1 MLTQKPQVRLY
12 NFQKLKARPAQSLT
26 TLPCFALNLLCL
38 KFTFQAYF
46 KPYAMK
52 QFSPLEKKAVKLS
65 SF

>member
-1 MLTQKPQVRLY
+1 MSCENAPRLKQKP
-12 NFQKLKARPAQSLT
+12 KAHAVI
-26 TLPCFALNLLCL
+26 FCL

>member
-1 MLTQKPQVRLY
+1 MP
-12 NFQKLKARPAQSLT
+12 SLA
-26 TLPCFALNLLCL
+26 F

-52 QFSPLEKKAVKLS
+52 RFSPLEKKRLSVS